1 MKDII
6 VLEAPRREKAGRG
19 RFLFTD
25 RYSVFDWGEMPD
37 RIDGKGASLCIT
49 SAFFF
54 EKLHEIGIET
64 HYLGVV
70 EDGKVKELSEL
81 KKPQACMEIKLL
93 RVLKPAVVSASGA
106 GGASVAGGAGEAG
119 EVGEV
124 GEAGEASREF
134 AREELA
140 RENAG
145 EASLR
150 YDYSIY
156 KSERGNFLI
165 PLEVIWRNALPEGSS
180 VFRRLREGSLSV
192 SDLGLDEIPPPGF
205 VFKEPF
211 LEVSTKLEAKD
222 RYLSWSSAREIAGLS
237 DAEVEEI
244 KRITLKINEC
254 VRKAAS
260 RAGLTV
266 EDGKVEFGFDEHR
279 RLLVVDAVG
288 TPDECRFS
296 YEGMPVSKEV
306 LRAFYRRTAWFEEVE
321 AAKKRDA
328 LNWRDFVKSE
338 PPALPTTLKNLTSSL
353 YKAFCNEI
361 TGRIW
366 FEDVP
371 SLREIMEKLRE
382 FLS

>member
-1 MKDII
+1 MGSVKDII

-106 GGASVAGGAGEAG
+106 SG
-119 EVGEV
+119 
-124 GEAGEASREF
+124 AGEASREF
-134 AREELA
+134 A

-222 RYLSWSSAREIAGLS
+222 RYLSWSEACEIAGLS
-237 DAEVEEI
+237 NAEVEEI

-260 RAGLTV
+260 KAGLTV

-296 YEGMPVSKEV
+296 YGGMPVSKEV

-371 SLREIMEKLRE
+371 SLREIMEELRE

>member
-1 MKDII
+1 MGSVKDII
-6 VLEAPRREKAGRG
+6 VLEAPRKEKTGRG

-25 RYSVFDWGEMPD
+25 RFSVFDWGEMPD

-106 GGASVAGGAGEAG
+106 SEASVA
-119 EVGEV
+119 
-124 GEAGEASREF
+124 GEAGEASRELT
-134 AREELA
+134 RGELA

-156 KSERGNFLI
+156 KRERGNFLI

-222 RYLSWSSAREIAGLS
+222 RYLSWSEACEIAGLS

-288 TPDECRFS
+288 TPDECRYS
-296 YEGMPVSKEV
+296 YGGMPVSKEV

-338 PPALPTTLKNLTSSL
+338 PPALTTSLKNLTSSL

-371 SLREIMEKLRE
+371 SLREIMKELRE